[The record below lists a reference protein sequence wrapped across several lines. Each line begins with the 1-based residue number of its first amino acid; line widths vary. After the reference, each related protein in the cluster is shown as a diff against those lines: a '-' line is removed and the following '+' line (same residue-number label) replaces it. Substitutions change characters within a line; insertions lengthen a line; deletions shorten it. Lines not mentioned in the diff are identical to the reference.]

1 MKLELNEKE
10 TEILKIQMESTLY
23 HFQIEVFN
31 NRVNHN
37 YELAESNEKVVKVV
51 KGILNKIEVKI

>member
-1 MKLELNEKE
+1 MKIDLDDKE
-10 TEILKIQMESTLY
+10 IDILKIQMESALY

-37 YELAESNEKVVKVV
+37 YELAEANERVVKII
-51 KGILNKIEVKI
+51 KGILNKI